1 MSGDPSLPVFGGRE
15 VQLPHFQRAAD
26 AQGECV
32 KEAVKIQFINNVSNY
47 PLGAGYVHLHL
58 PKHYEEV

>member
-1 MSGDPSLPVFGGRE
+1 MSGDPSLPLIGGRE
-15 VQLPHFQRAAD
+15 VQRAAD

-32 KEAVKIQFINNVSNY
+32 KEAFKIQFLNIVSNY